1 MSLLQRLNRVVIRLA
16 LALIGIASTGAQ
28 AAVSLAGTR
37 LIFDGAF
44 REVSIEVINRS
55 HREVLL
61 QAWLSDAAEG
71 EDAQGGVPGNLPFAL
86 TPHLS
91 QLPANGKQ
99 ALRILYEGVGMPPG
113 QESLLHLYVMEIPR
127 RVEGENPLSIAIRQR
142 INVFYRPPGLPGD
155 PADTAQGL
163 RWQLARDANGRM
175 SLQVSNRS
183 AYYASLQNLQI
194 EGLAGKHEVSDY
206 LLLPPGTSRTLPFSA
221 ADSADSQWHY
231 LSFKALTDYGGQRNY
246 RAEIDG
252 RLPFKAR
259 LLPDTAH
266 LKGLQP

>member
-1 MSLLQRLNRVVIRLA
+1 MSLSNRLGQRLISLM
-16 LALIGIASTGAQ
+16 LLLIGGASAGAQ
-28 AAVSLAGTR
+28 AAVSLGGTR

-55 HREVLL
+55 PREVLL
-61 QAWLSDAAEG
+61 QAWLSSATDEG
-71 EDAQGGVPGNLPFAL
+71 DGDGAPDDLPFAL

-99 ALRILYEGVGMPPG
+99 ALRILYEGVGMPQG
-113 QESLLHLYVMEIPR
+113 RESLLHLYVMEIPR
-127 RVEGENPLSIAIRQR
+127 RAEGENPLSIAIRQR

-155 PADTAQGL
+155 PADSAEEL
-163 RWQLARDANGRM
+163 LWQLTLDASGAM

-183 AYYASLQNLQI
+183 AYHASLQDLQL
-194 EGLAGKHEVSDY
+194 EGRVGKHDVSDY
-206 LLLPPGTSRTLPFSA
+206 LLLPPGTTRILPLSA
-221 ADSADSQWHY
+221 AEPADSQWQHV
-231 LSFKALTDYGGQRNY
+231 SFKALTDYGGQRSY

>member
-1 MSLLQRLNRVVIRLA
+1 MSLSKRLGQRLIS
-16 LALIGIASTGAQ
+16 LILLLMGIASASVQ
-28 AAVSLAGTR
+28 AAVSLTGTR

-55 HREVLL
+55 PREVLL
-61 QAWLSDAAEG
+61 QAWLSSAANEG
-71 EDAQGGVPGNLPFAL
+71 DGVPDDLPFAL

-91 QLPANGKQ
+91 QLPVNGKQ
-99 ALRILYEGVGMPPG
+99 ALRILYEGVGMPQG
-113 QESLLHLYVMEIPR
+113 RESLLHLYVMEIPR
-127 RVEGENPLSIAIRQR
+127 RAEGENPLSIAIRQR

-155 PADTAQGL
+155 PADSAQEL
-163 RWQLARDANGRM
+163 LWQLTRDANGRM

-183 AYYASLQNLQI
+183 AFHASLQDLQL
-194 EGLAGKHEVSDY
+194 EGRAGKHDVSDY
-206 LLLPPGTSRTLPFSA
+206 LLLLPGTTRILPLSA
-221 ADSADSQWHY
+221 AEPADSQWQY
-231 LSFKALTDYGGQRNY
+231 MSFKALTDYGGQRSY

-259 LLPDTAH
+259 LLPGITH